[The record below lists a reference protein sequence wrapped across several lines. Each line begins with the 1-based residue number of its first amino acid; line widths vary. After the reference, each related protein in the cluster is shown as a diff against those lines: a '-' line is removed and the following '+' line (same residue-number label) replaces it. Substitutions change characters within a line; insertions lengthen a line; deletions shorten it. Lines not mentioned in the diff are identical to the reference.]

1 MIKKRLLALLSKEK
15 KYIYLNVFFK
25 WLGLLAQIA
34 IVFAIA
40 NIIKNSVLIG
50 ILVPDFKLGMI
61 VLIIGLVVKVGSSFI
76 ANELSYY
83 AGANVKKVLRTKIY
97 EKLLSLGMSYRS
109 QVATSNAVQLS
120 VEGVEQL
127 EVYFSNYLPQFF
139 YSLLA
144 PITLFIILSQIN
156 FKASFVLLVC
166 VPLIPISIVLIQKI
180 AKRLLSKYWSVYAGL
195 GDSFLENLEGLTTLK
210 IYGADQQKAEAM
222 DLEATK
228 FRKITMKVLMMQLNS
243 ISVMDIVAYGGAAFG
258 MLVAILE
265 FVHGQ
270 MTFEEVL
277 IFILLAS
284 EFFIPLRLLGSF
296 FHIAMNGMAASDR
309 IFAILDLEKP
319 AFGTSK
325 IGSNQPD
332 ISINRMSFGYDEERL
347 IINNL
352 NLDIPFGKFIALVG
366 KSGCGKST
374 IANILVKKNS
384 TYLGEIKFDGIE
396 LKTIKESSLIK
407 NITLVKHDSY
417 IFKGSIRS
425 NLMMAGSFS
434 DEQLWQVLKDVRLDE
449 FVANNNG
456 LDMLIL
462 DRGSN
467 LSGGQRQRLAIAR
480 ALLKDTP
487 IYLFDEITS
496 NLDLENEGLIL
507 DILAKLRKHKTI
519 IMIAHRLASIK
530 TADEI
535 YLLEDGGII
544 EHGTHQQLLDFKQS
558 YYQLY
563 QTQSALEAF
572 GGNDYE

>member
-61 VLIIGLVVKVGSSFI
+61 ILIIGLVVKVGSSFI

-284 EFFIPLRLLGSF
+284 EFFYSVKAFRFFLSYCDEWHGS
-296 FHIAMNGMAASDR
+296 
-309 IFAILDLEKP
+309 
-319 AFGTSK
+319 
-325 IGSNQPD
+325 Q
-332 ISINRMSFGYDEERL
+332 
-347 IINNL
+347 
-352 NLDIPFGKFIALVG
+352 
-366 KSGCGKST
+366 
-374 IANILVKKNS
+374 
-384 TYLGEIKFDGIE
+384 
-396 LKTIKESSLIK
+396 
-407 NITLVKHDSY
+407 
-417 IFKGSIRS
+417 
-425 NLMMAGSFS
+425 
-434 DEQLWQVLKDVRLDE
+434 
-449 FVANNNG
+449 
-456 LDMLIL
+456 
-462 DRGSN
+462 
-467 LSGGQRQRLAIAR
+467 
-480 ALLKDTP
+480 
-487 IYLFDEITS
+487 
-496 NLDLENEGLIL
+496 
-507 DILAKLRKHKTI
+507 
-519 IMIAHRLASIK
+519 
-530 TADEI
+530 
-535 YLLEDGGII
+535 
-544 EHGTHQQLLDFKQS
+544 
-558 YYQLY
+558 
-563 QTQSALEAF
+563 
-572 GGNDYE
+572 